1 MSQIFCMAQRRYHRH
16 KTRGVGYFQQ
26 DARFWWRLPTA
37 PSPSAVDRSLD
48 RLVLAPQ
55 QQVFHLA
62 DAVKATLGP
71 NGRNVIIERGN
82 GFSDSTK
89 DGVTVARHIFLSNP
103 LENIGAQTVKEVA
116 ELTVELAGD
125 GTTTAT
131 VLAQAL
137 INAGIIAVESGD
149 NPVILKKG
157 IELAVD
163 IIVKNLIALAEP
175 VKTKEELIAVATIST
190 NNDPI
195 LGKLIGEAMDK
206 VTLKGQIT
214 IEPSHN
220 SDTYFEIVPGFEF
233 NRPFISDSFI
243 NNEKGTAVELYNP
256 LILITDRKLSVLNDV
271 MPYFNYAMAQKRPLL
286 VVAHEVDGE
295 VLGTMILNSRSVEG
309 MPPVFPCCAVR
320 TPGDRDTAKEI
331 MQDLAYAVN
340 GMVISEHYGINLA
353 TADPSEML
361 GTAKKVVITKQK
373 TLIVTEGDEI
383 TGKQARLKSLEAQLE
398 EEKDEEKKEYLKS
411 RIATLIG
418 GVGVIHV
425 GGKSDLEK
433 KERIDRVDDAI
444 NAVRS
449 AMEEGIVPGAGVALI
464 RAFYKSD
471 AKLTELGE
479 EYEKAV
485 TIVAESVFKPFRTI
499 LENSGYNDDRI
510 TAILSKTKTIGVWD
524 GYNSKTESFQYLKK
538 SGVVDPVK
546 VVRVALEN
554 AASVA
559 ATLIITECVIS
570 IEKTTK

>member
-1 MSQIFCMAQRRYHRH
+1 M
-16 KTRGVGYFQQ
+16 
-26 DARFWWRLPTA
+26 
-37 PSPSAVDRSLD
+37 
-48 RLVLAPQ
+48 
-55 QQVFHLA
+55 
-62 DAVKATLGP
+62 
-71 NGRNVIIERGN
+71 
-82 GFSDSTK
+82 
-89 DGVTVARHIFLSNP
+89 
-103 LENIGAQTVKEVA
+103 
-116 ELTVELAGD
+116 
-125 GTTTAT
+125 
-131 VLAQAL
+131 
-137 INAGIIAVESGD
+137 
-149 NPVILKKG
+149 
-157 IELAVD
+157 
-163 IIVKNLIALAEP
+163 
-175 VKTKEELIAVATIST
+175 
-190 NNDPI
+190 
-195 LGKLIGEAMDK
+195 
-206 VTLKGQIT
+206 
-214 IEPSHN
+214 
-220 SDTYFEIVPGFEF
+220 
-233 NRPFISDSFI
+233 
-243 NNEKGTAVELYNP
+243 
-256 LILITDRKLSVLNDV
+256 
-271 MPYFNYAMAQKRPLL
+271 
-286 VVAHEVDGE
+286 
-295 VLGTMILNSRSVEG
+295 
-309 MPPVFPCCAVR
+309 
-320 TPGDRDTAKEI
+320 
-331 MQDLAYAVN
+331 DLAYAVN

-353 TADPSEML
+353 TASPSEML
-361 GTAKKVVITKQK
+361 GAAKKVVITKQK
-373 TLIVTEGDEI
+373 TLIVTEGDEK